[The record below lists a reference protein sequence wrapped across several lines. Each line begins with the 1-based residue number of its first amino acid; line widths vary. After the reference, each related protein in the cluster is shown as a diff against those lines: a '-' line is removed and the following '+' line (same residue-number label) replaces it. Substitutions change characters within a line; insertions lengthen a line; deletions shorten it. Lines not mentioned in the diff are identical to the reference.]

1 MISQIELK
9 GPVNESDNKTKQLI
23 FFLHGWGSDGND
35 LIQISKLWKKEIDKT
50 TFIAP
55 HGPEPCAQNPSGR
68 QWFDILSENNSG
80 IDTKINVLTKV
91 GPIKLTDII
100 TVTEWKEKESI
111 GVIHEGIVTGEGI
124 FYLTALNESQ
134 TEFKWEETLKFPIY
148 LGGVIGEFFGSY
160 ILKYI
165 WKKNLK
171 NLKEIIE

>member
-1 MISQIELK
+1 MSKRIETSIIINKPLDTVWQEVK
-9 GPVNESDNKTKQLI
+9 VMENHVNWMEDAVKI
-23 FFLHGWGSDGND
+23 
-35 LIQISKLWKKEIDKT
+35 
-50 TFIAP
+50 
-55 HGPEPCAQNPSGR
+55 
-68 QWFDILSENNSG
+68 DILSENNSG
-80 IDTKINVLTKV
+80 IDTKMNVLTKV

-124 FYLTALNESQ
+124 FYLKALNESQ

-148 LGGVIGEFFGSY
+148 LGGAIGEFFGGY
-160 ILKYI
+160 VLRYI

>member
-1 MISQIELK
+1 MSKRIETSIIINKPLDTVWQEVK
-9 GPVNESDNKTKQLI
+9 VMENHVNWMEDAVKI
-23 FFLHGWGSDGND
+23 
-35 LIQISKLWKKEIDKT
+35 
-50 TFIAP
+50 
-55 HGPEPCAQNPSGR
+55 
-68 QWFDILSENNSG
+68 DILSENNSG
-80 IDTKINVLTKV
+80 IDTKMNVLTKV

-124 FYLTALNESQ
+124 FYLKALNESQ
-134 TEFKWEETLKFPIY
+134 TEFKWKETIKFPIY

-160 ILKYI
+160 VLKYI

>member
-1 MISQIELK
+1 MIEKYKIVSSSFAISEISLFQFDTYSDVDFPK
-9 GPVNESDNKTKQLI
+9 PSVN
-23 FFLHGWGSDGND
+23 
-35 LIQISKLWKKEIDKT
+35 
-50 TFIAP
+50 
-55 HGPEPCAQNPSGR
+55 
-68 QWFDILSENNSG
+68 
-80 IDTKINVLTKV
+80 
-91 GPIKLTDII
+91 II

-160 ILKYI
+160 VLKYI

>member
-1 MISQIELK
+1 MSKRIETSIIINKPLDTVWQEVK
-9 GPVNESDNKTKQLI
+9 VMENHVNWMEDAVKI
-23 FFLHGWGSDGND
+23 
-35 LIQISKLWKKEIDKT
+35 
-50 TFIAP
+50 
-55 HGPEPCAQNPSGR
+55 
-68 QWFDILSENNSG
+68 DILSENNSG
-80 IDTKINVLTKV
+80 IDTKMNVLTKV

-124 FYLTALNESQ
+124 FYLKALNESQ

-160 ILKYI
+160 FLKYI
-165 WKKNLK
+165 CKKNLK